1 MNDRDLKKY
10 AVLGIIFDIG
20 RYENKIKE
28 TTDKRKKEYY
38 AQEIRKMKKDY
49 TEIVNDLLGNPPE
62 NAG

>member
-10 AVLGIIFDIG
+10 TVLGIIFDIG